1 MLFKN
6 FVLNMP
12 NTTDYTKDSRVI
24 EFVKGVNVELR
35 KLF

>member
-12 NTTDYTKDSRVI
+12 DTPDYTKDPRVI
-24 EFVKGVNVELR
+24 EFVKAVNLELR
-35 KLF
+35 NMF